1 MAHLKLALLGGF
13 EAASSSGAISLP
25 TKKTRALLAYCAL
38 RPGEVHQ
45 REKLATL
52 LWGDT
57 VEANA
62 RNSLRQALFLLRG
75 ALKQARSAAFRID
88 GDTVTA
94 DPQAID
100 VDVFRFEQLV
110 AKRTPVALE
119 QAALLYRGD
128 LLDGFVIDEEPFE
141 QWLIHERE
149 RLRELALDALARLLR
164 HQNSL
169 EATDAATQ
177 TARRLLTLD
186 PLQEAVH
193 RVLMR
198 LHARSGRREAALRQY
213 EVCVGLLRREL
224 QLGPEPETRQLYEEI
239 LRMRERASA
248 PAREEPRPADV
259 APAEE
264 APAVKTEQVHNGV
277 EGPAERR
284 ARPFPRSDPLWERYR
299 EKAIL
304 TQQAVERAR
313 VARLS
318 SSACLTASRQALM
331 AARAL
336 NTKVLVATRQLAHSS
351 VLLVQAMAVG
361 ESRTS
366 RSYQ

>member
-1 MAHLKLALLGGF
+1 MAHLKLTLLGGF
-13 EAASSSGAISLP
+13 DAVSSSGAIALP

-57 VEANA
+57 IEANA
-62 RNSLRQALFLLRG
+62 RNSLRQALFLLRA
-75 ALKQARSAAFRID
+75 ALKQARSAALRID

-94 DPQAID
+94 DPQSLD

-119 QAALLYRGD
+119 QAATLYRGD

-141 QWLIHERE
+141 QWLVHERE

-198 LHARSGRREAALRQY
+198 LHVRAGRREAALRQY
-213 EVCVGLLRREL
+213 EICIGLLRREL

-239 LRMRERASA
+239 LRMRERT
-248 PAREEPRPADV
+248 P
-259 APAEE
+259 APAELRAE
-264 APAVKTEQVHNGV
+264 PVVALPAPQAPAPEAVLEVQNGGAAGTDGRGPLQPHPSSFWIRQEERSQLVQQVC
-277 EGPAERR
+277 ERLR
-284 ARPFPRSDPLWERYR
+284 AVRI
-299 EKAIL
+299 A
-304 TQQAVERAR
+304 T
-313 VARLS
+313 
-318 SSACLTASRQALM
+318 SATLAASRQALM

-336 NTKVLVATRQLAHSS
+336 NDQAIIATRH
-351 VLLVQAMAVG
+351 LLPRQRDALREGEGANTVDAV
-361 ESRTS
+361 
-366 RSYQ
+366 

>member
-1 MAHLKLALLGGF
+1 MAHLKLTLLGGF
-13 EAASSSGAISLP
+13 EAASSLGAISLP

-38 RPGEVHQ
+38 KPGEVHQ

-57 VEANA
+57 IEANA
-62 RNSLRQALFLLRG
+62 RNSLRQALFLLRA

-110 AKRTPVALE
+110 GKRTPVSLE

-169 EATDAATQ
+169 ETTDAATQ

-198 LHARSGRREAALRQY
+198 LHVRAGRREAALRQY
-213 EVCVGLLRREL
+213 EICVGLLRREL
-224 QLGPEPETRQLYEEI
+224 QLNPEPETRQLYEEI
-239 LRMRERASA
+239 LRTRERATQPADDRVEPVEAARAEDALTPAARDDQNGGAAATEAQQQWLPHSSSFWSRRQEA
-248 PAREEPRPADV
+248 MTLMHRARERAH
-259 APAEE
+259 
-264 APAVKTEQVHNGV
+264 TVH
-277 EGPAERR
+277 A
-284 ARPFPRSDPLWERYR
+284 STMMC
-299 EKAIL
+299 L
-304 TQQAVERAR
+304 TSSQQAI
-313 VARLS
+313 
-318 SSACLTASRQALM
+318 M
-331 AARAL
+331 AARAAL
-336 NTKVLVATRQLAHSS
+336 
-351 VLLVQAMAVG
+351 
-361 ESRTS
+361 
-366 RSYQ
+366 RSPGKQEK

>member
-1 MAHLKLALLGGF
+1 MAHLKLTLLGGF
-13 EAASSSGAISLP
+13 EAASSSGAIALP

-57 VEANA
+57 IEANA
-62 RNSLRQALFLLRG
+62 RNSLRQALFLLRA
-75 ALKQARSAAFRID
+75 ALKQARCAAFRID

-94 DPQAID
+94 DPQGID

-110 AKRTPVALE
+110 AKRTPVTLE
-119 QAALLYRGD
+119 QAAALYRGD

-198 LHARSGRREAALRQY
+198 LHVRAGRREAALRQY
-213 EVCVGLLRREL
+213 EICVGLLRREL

-239 LRMRERASA
+239 LRTRERAAASETVELRA
-248 PAREEPRPADV
+248 EPV
-259 APAEE
+259 E
-264 APAVKTEQVHNGV
+264 APRAQQPPPQPVEEVKNGDAAVV
-277 EGPAERR
+277 EGRGQ
-284 ARPFPRSDPLWERYR
+284 FLPRSSSFWARYQ
-299 EKAIL
+299 EK
-304 TQQAVERAR
+304 TKQAHQAYERAR
-313 VARLS
+313 AVRVTT
-318 SSACLTASRQALM
+318 SASLAASRQALM

-336 NTKVLVATRQLAHSS
+336 NAQAIGATHRLP
-351 VLLVQAMAVG
+351 VVNMARFEAGPEANV
-361 ESRTS
+361 
-366 RSYQ
+366 

>member
-1 MAHLKLALLGGF
+1 MAHLKLTLLGGF
-13 EAASSSGAISLP
+13 DAVSSSGAIALP

-57 VEANA
+57 IEANA
-62 RNSLRQALFLLRG
+62 RNSLRQALFLLRA
-75 ALKQARSAAFRID
+75 ALKQARSAALRID

-94 DPQAID
+94 DPQSID

-119 QAALLYRGD
+119 QAATLYRGD

-141 QWLIHERE
+141 QWLVHERE

-198 LHARSGRREAALRQY
+198 LHVRAGRREAALRQY
-213 EVCVGLLRREL
+213 EICIGLLRREL

-239 LRMRERASA
+239 LRMRERTPSPAELRAEPVVALPA
-248 PAREEPRPADV
+248 PAP
-259 APAEE
+259 E
-264 APAVKTEQVHNGV
+264 AALEVQNGGAAATDGR
-277 EGPAERR
+277 GPSQ
-284 ARPFPRSDPLWERYR
+284 PH
-299 EKAIL
+299 
-304 TQQAVERAR
+304 
-313 VARLS
+313 S
-318 SSACLTASRQALM
+318 SSFWIRQEERSQLVQQVCERLRAVRIATSATLAASRQALM

-336 NTKVLVATRQLAHSS
+336 NDQAIMATRH
-351 VLLVQAMAVG
+351 LLPRQRDALREGEGASTVDAV
-361 ESRTS
+361 
-366 RSYQ
+366 

>member
-1 MAHLKLALLGGF
+1 MTHLKLTLLGGF

-62 RNSLRQALFLLRG
+62 RNSLRQALFLLRA
-75 ALKQARSAAFRID
+75 ALKQVRSAAFRID

-110 AKRTPVALE
+110 AKRTPAALE
-119 QAALLYRGD
+119 QAATLYRGD

-141 QWLIHERE
+141 QWLVHERE

-169 EATDAATQ
+169 EATDAATK

-193 RVLMR
+193 RVLMQ
-198 LHARSGRREAALRQY
+198 LHVRAGRREAALRQY

-224 QLGPEPETRQLYEEI
+224 QLGPEPGTRQLYEEI
-239 LRMRERASA
+239 LRTRERAPASVELLAQPVEAA
-248 PAREEPRPADV
+248 P
-259 APAEE
+259 
-264 APAVKTEQVHNGV
+264 
-277 EGPAERR
+277 
-284 ARPFPRSDPLWERYR
+284 
-299 EKAIL
+299 
-304 TQQAVERAR
+304 VERERATEAATKSQNGGMTAKGGLAHLVPHVTR
-313 VARLS
+313 FSTLYQEQARLVQETWVRLRTVRAAT
-318 SSACLTASRQALM
+318 SATLSATRQALM

-336 NTKVLVATRQLAHSS
+336 NASAVVATRD
-351 VLLVQAMAVG
+351 LLPGSAMLLGG
-361 ESRTS
+361 EEVNRVDTTV
-366 RSYQ
+366 

>member
-1 MAHLKLALLGGF
+1 MRLFGVVNVTEMCVTEVAFSMTHLKLTLLGGF

-62 RNSLRQALFLLRG
+62 RNSLRQALFLLRA
-75 ALKQARSAAFRID
+75 ALKQLRAPAFRID

-94 DPQAID
+94 DPLAID

-119 QAALLYRGD
+119 QAAMLYRGD

-141 QWLIHERE
+141 QWLVHERE

-198 LHARSGRREAALRQY
+198 LHVRAGRREAALRQY
-213 EVCVGLLRREL
+213 EICVGLLRREL

-239 LRMRERASA
+239 LRTRERAPASA
-248 PAREEPRPADV
+248 ELAAEP
-259 APAEE
+259 
-264 APAVKTEQVHNGV
+264 V
-277 EGPAERR
+277 EG
-284 ARPFPRSDPLWERYR
+284 
-299 EKAIL
+299 
-304 TQQAVERAR
+304 
-313 VARLS
+313 
-318 SSACLTASRQALM
+318 
-331 AARAL
+331 ARAQQEPAIESAGKAQ
-336 NTKVLVATRQLAHSS
+336 NGGVTATEGR
-351 VLLVQAMAVG
+351 
-361 ESRTS
+361 
-366 RSYQ
+366 